1 METLFATTPPTG
13 HRRRTE
19 EVVCIGRSEVGF
31 VCAVL
36 CALVVLAGCT
46 AAGDQ
51 QPADSDTPPGTPTG
65 LTAAAG
71 DGEVSLVWNANPE
84 PDLRGY
90 QVHWGEAGATLDQSA
105 FVTAPA
111 ATYTVSGLTNGQPY
125 AFAVEAED
133 DTGRRS
139 ARSDQVLA
147 VPVAVDED
155 DEDDEEEDG
164 GGEDSTP
171 PTVVASVPADAEVDV
186 ARNASI
192 AITFSEPMD
201 EALTEAAW
209 SVEPSI
215 GCAFEWL
222 GTSTTFVCEPSPE
235 MAPDTV
241 HTVTLGTGAA
251 DLAGNAL
258 AAPFTFTFTTGA
270 LVLQVCRFDDPGT
283 RFDACLFAP

>member
-1 METLFATTPPTG
+1 
-13 HRRRTE
+13 
-19 EVVCIGRSEVGF
+19 

-36 CALVVLAGCT
+36 CALVVIAGCR

-51 QPADSDTPPGTPTG
+51 PPPDLDTPPGTPTG
-65 LTAAAG
+65 LTAVAG
-71 DGEVSLVWNANPE
+71 DGEVSLSWNANPE

-90 QVHWGEAGATLDQSA
+90 QVHWGLAGATLDQRV
-105 FVTAPA
+105 FVAAP
-111 ATYTVSGLTNGQPY
+111 TVTHTVTGLTNGEPY

-133 DTGRRS
+133 DADRRS

-147 VPVAVDED
+147 VPVAVAEDDED
-155 DEDDEEEDG
+155 DEDDNG
-164 GGEDSTP
+164 AGEDSTP
-171 PTVVASVPADAEVDV
+171 PTVVASVPADADADV
-186 ARNASI
+186 ARNVSI

-222 GTSTTFVCEPSPE
+222 GTSTTLVCEPSPE
-235 MAPDTV
+235 LAPDTV

-270 LVLQVCRFDDPGT
+270 LVLQVCRFDDPDT
-283 RFDACLFAP
+283 PFDACLFAP